1 MENNYIKTRKY
12 NYIIS
17 GYYASTNNV
26 CLASIYY
33 NIKLL
38 EKKSVDDS
46 IFPLVNS
53 QVQFKH
59 FVEGARINET
69 EETKRITA
77 RMKEIYGIFRERIND
92 ENAKMDDILEMMQ
105 GIVPDIDKLD
115 KAVEK
120 KEWDM
125 MNSFDLNRKI
135 LVVTANNY
143 TMDMSIGNLRSE
155 TQKFLVKDISPK
167 DSLTVKEMPE
177 SGNTE
182 IISISDE
189 SITLS
194 WLGKEYNVKLGE
206 EIKTIEVSQENI
218 YLSRDEI
225 YMTYEYKEETL
236 FDRAIELI
244 VKIGNIHEASVSS
257 VHPETIEDE
266 ELALAMLDRLIQE
279 GDVEIYVL
287 KALLS
292 ASNNWSE
299 GIIVRDSQYKEILL
313 EGIEKGCL
321 NPEFSNSWHWLYLA
335 VERNKPYS
343 IMDDLDK
350 LYEILSDAYEKG
362 NEKALEI
369 KNLIWEP
376 EQTIEED

>member
-1 MENNYIKTRKY
+1 MENNYIETRKY
-12 NYIIS
+12 NYLIS
-17 GYYASTNNV
+17 GYYASTNNG
-26 CLASIYY
+26 CLAAIYY
-33 NIKLL
+33 NIKSL

-69 EETKRITA
+69 EETKRIAA

-92 ENAKMDDILEMMQ
+92 KNAKMDDILEMMQ
-105 GIVPDIDKLD
+105 NIVPDIDKLD

-120 KEWDM
+120 EKRDM
-125 MNSFDLNRKI
+125 INSLELYRKI
-135 LVVTANNY
+135 LVITANNY
-143 TMDMSIGNLRSE
+143 TMDMSVGNLRKE
-155 TQKFLVKDISPK
+155 TQKFFIKDISPK
-167 DSLTVKEMPE
+167 DCLTVNGMPE
-177 SGNTE
+177 SGSTE
-182 IISISDE
+182 VVSISDE

-194 WLGKEYNVKLGE
+194 WMGREYNVKSGE
-206 EIKTIEVSQENI
+206 ETNTVQVSQGNI

-244 VKIGNIHEASVSS
+244 VKIGNIHQASVSS

-266 ELALAMLDRLIQE
+266 KLALAMLDRLIQE
-279 GDVEIYVL
+279 GDVEVYAL

-321 NPEFSNSWHWLYLA
+321 NPEFGNSWHWLYLA

-350 LYEILSDAYEKG
+350 FYEILSDAYEKG

-369 KNLIWEP
+369 MNLIWEP